1 MRAEKIVESW
11 SPEKRQQIARS
22 LKAGGDDKASLLAA
36 MRAPEL
42 AATLRA
48 RVRTRSQQQDLALLC
63 ANPFDEV
70 VDGDISAPE
79 FFEGVGLLHP
89 VDDGVWEVNLDMA
102 LSLAPS
108 QALEF
113 GFAATLL
120 SRLSVT
126 DLSAVARALEVS
138 PQPNRTDYLLRI
150 ADALADAR
158 RLARVVSMLKADER
172 EVLHQALALDE
183 LPDDPEAWT
192 PELALPSLTLFPAQ
206 AGQRGILFRFEQ
218 PSLGVEARPLL
229 AFESMAP
236 VRELMERLQPAPEV
250 PTRKQRHGGGGGGR
264 PRKEVASKDAP
275 STQTQAA
282 AAVGRRE
289 VRIDAAS
296 AFVDLGS
303 EARAQQ
309 ARDDRE
315 LGPSVIDVID
325 KRIVVL
331 APDADVDDWVHR
343 FAVRVSEEGSA

>member
-1 MRAEKIVESW
+1 MRADDIVATW
-11 SPEKRQQIARS
+11 SLEKRQQVARS
-22 LKAGGDDKASLLAA
+22 LKAGGEDKASLLAA

-42 AATLRA
+42 SAALRA
-48 RVRTRSQQQDLALLC
+48 RVRTRRQQQDLALLC

-70 VDGDISAPE
+70 VEEDVSAPE
-79 FFEGVGLLHP
+79 FFEGIGLLHP
-89 VDDGVWEVNLDMA
+89 VEEGVWEVNLDMA
-102 LSLAPS
+102 LCLAPS

-120 SRLSVT
+120 SRLNVT

-150 ADALADAR
+150 ADALADAP
-158 RLARVVSMLKADER
+158 RLARVVSMLKAEER

-192 PELALPSLTLFPAQ
+192 PDLALPSLTLFPAQ

-218 PSLGVEARPLL
+218 PSLDVEARPLL

-250 PTRKQRHGGGGGGR
+250 PTRKQRHGGGGGR
-264 PRKEVASKDAP
+264 PRKE
-275 STQTQAA
+275 AA
-282 AAVGRRE
+282 AKDMPSPSAQIATAVGRRE

-331 APDADVDDWVHR
+331 APDADVDDWVQR